1 MVFAV
6 IILNDHKGISFNKK
20 IKDKIKVKMRETR
33 NLRKV
38 RENTHRMFCGGWKV
52 EWK

>member
-20 IKDKIKVKMRETR
+20 IKDKIKMRLWRICDGDISDKR
-33 NLRKV
+33 NERRNYV
-38 RENTHRMFCGGWKV
+38 
-52 EWK
+52 

>member
-20 IKDKIKVKMRETR
+20 IKDKIKVKMRLWRICDGDISDKR
-33 NLRKV
+33 NERRNYV
-38 RENTHRMFCGGWKV
+38 
-52 EWK
+52 

>member
-20 IKDKIKVKMRETR
+20 IKDKIKVKLRLWRIYDGDISDKR
-33 NLRKV
+33 NERWNYV
-38 RENTHRMFCGGWKV
+38 
-52 EWK
+52 

>member
-20 IKDKIKVKMRETR
+20 IKDKRKFVMEISLIKEMRGGTMYD
-33 NLRKV
+33 
-38 RENTHRMFCGGWKV
+38 REKI
-52 EWK
+52 KD